1 MGICNTIIKQGTI
14 DYAHK
19 HLGQSQSRDDY
30 KEFLELVII
39 FLGAAP
45 ARGVR
50 FMSPGAMHHARWM
63 SKVIYSLKIWMFR
76 AQFKLTPAEQMC
88 VFAVRVYLKAWISAP
103 QASGAPYSDLLLLKT
118 LIDYSSIH
126 SDISKSTSVKF
137 SNHLWYLS
145 QELVS
150 LAFFDRRVSSSTK
163 RLMVSA
169 MQSEENQDQDHSKES
184 KRINVDLYSFKD
196 KNLED
201 FVTAKSMTL
210 IQMMELPN
218 GFLAVDP
225 DLWEDR
231 DDYKQAAETVESLK
245 VVNDHAEC
253 GVALIQEYS
262 GLITLDETQLQFLL
276 QVVEDHR
283 RMFPDSRKQTLSGL
297 PLTQ

>member
-1 MGICNTIIKQGTI
+1 
-14 DYAHK
+14 
-19 HLGQSQSRDDY
+19 
-30 KEFLELVII
+30 
-39 FLGAAP
+39 
-45 ARGVR
+45 
-50 FMSPGAMHHARWM
+50 MSPGAMHHARWM
-63 SKVIYSLKIWMFR
+63 SKVTYSLKIWMFR
-76 AQFKLTPAEQMC
+76 AQFKLTPAEQRGLRDVC

-126 SDISKSTSVKF
+126 SDISKSTSLKF

-184 KRINVDLYSFKD
+184 KRINVDLHSFKD

-245 VVNDHAEC
+245 VVNDHAER
-253 GVALIQEYS
+253 GVALIKEYS
-262 GLITLDETQLQFLL
+262 GLLTLDETQLQFLL
-276 QVVEDHR
+276 QVV
-283 RMFPDSRKQTLSGL
+283 
-297 PLTQ
+297 

>member
-1 MGICNTIIKQGTI
+1 MC
-14 DYAHK
+14 
-19 HLGQSQSRDDY
+19 
-30 KEFLELVII
+30 V
-39 FLGAAP
+39 
-45 ARGVR
+45 
-50 FMSPGAMHHARWM
+50 
-63 SKVIYSLKIWMFR
+63 
-76 AQFKLTPAEQMC
+76 C

-245 VVNDHAEC
+245 VVNDHAER

-262 GLITLDETQLQFLL
+262 GLITHDETQLQFLL